1 MPATTHL
8 KSLQALEMAIREGS
22 LSAAARKLGITPAA
36 VGQRIRSLEN
46 YLSTDLLLRGRSGLK
61 PTPELERAMADLQSA
76 FSALDRV
83 TETLDFQR
91 VTEIHIVADPDWSM
105 QWLIPRLEQFQTEN
119 PNILFCV
126 NGAGD
131 VRMRLGAPDCRIEYG
146 PDAQGEV
153 LYNDYLLPVGN
164 PSLFRRIGDRTA
176 GQSMEGLPLLHLE
189 AQRDRDDRLGWPD
202 WFEHYGQRQDG
213 LDRGVHYRHGRVAM
227 DAVRQSVGF
236 LFYGLSLF
244 LDDLEGNDV
253 GLPFP
258 PEMSLRAPYPYRMQL
273 HEEGAMRPQM
283 QRFCDW
289 LRTEIQ
295 STTLRMEDMITR

>member
-46 YLSTDLLLRGRSGLK
+46 YLGTDLLLRGRSGLK
-61 PTPELERAMADLQSA
+61 PTPELELAMADLKSA

-91 VTEIHIVADPDWSM
+91 VTEIHVVADADWSM
-105 QWLIPRLEQFQTEN
+105 QWLIPRLEKFRAEN

-146 PDAQGEV
+146 PNAQGEV
-153 LYNDYLLPVGN
+153 LYHDYLLPVGN
-164 PSLFRRIGDRTA
+164 PDLFPRIGDRTA

-189 AQRDRDDRLGWPD
+189 AQRDLQDRLGWPD
-202 WFEHYGQRQDG
+202 WFEEYGQRHDG
-213 LDRGVHYRHGRVAM
+213 LGRGVHYRHGRLAM
-227 DAVRQSVGF
+227 EAVRQSVGF

-244 LDDLEGNDV
+244 IDDLEGENV
-253 GLPFP
+253 ALPFSADMCLP
-258 PEMSLRAPYPYRMQL
+258 APYPYRMQL
-273 HEEGAMRPQM
+273 REEGAMRPQM

-289 LRTEIQ
+289 LRTEIR
-295 STTLRMEDMITR
+295 STTLRMEDMVTQ